1 MESSK
6 EFDETYVLRVIEETG
21 LTKYHELNKFI
32 QNKLER
38 FPSDNERK
46 CISTGL
52 LAYFKQKA
60 DHQRLLDTY
69 LDTPNENLSQILVVM
84 AYSDDYSIGKLCA
97 HANRL
102 YAARHGHIFFCCVKS
117 VPDIASD
124 IHPKTHC
131 SWYKIHVMRQLFANK
146 VMLRESCIRYI
157 MWIDADAII
166 IDFSVD
172 IWRNIIERGCNK
184 DLIIAEDM
192 NPGCLLNSGVFLL
205 RTTQWSADFLEE
217 VWKSTKHD
225 AVFFY
230 EQSAMISMLKVKFE
244 FFEDG
249 TTPFHSY
256 LPGADPGI
264 KFMPH
269 VAVFPHWELNTHRG
283 IAKSDLVSK
292 EHYLNVYSADRL
304 DTGSLSCQTEAS
316 TTGRADYQQAAAAAG
331 GDVFAWQSRDVL
343 VDHLIVTSDRLD
355 CDDGQRTAADSNT
368 DNCEMIV
375 QQQQGGGI
383 SINNRDIGLKEHSQ
397 KTHSSRL

>member
-1 MESSK
+1 
-6 EFDETYVLRVIEETG
+6 
-21 LTKYHELNKFI
+21 
-32 QNKLER
+32 
-38 FPSDNERK
+38 
-46 CISTGL
+46 
-52 LAYFKQKA
+52 
-60 DHQRLLDTY
+60 
-69 LDTPNENLSQILVVM
+69 
-84 AYSDDYSIGKLCA
+84 
-97 HANRL
+97 
-102 YAARHGHIFFCCVKS
+102 
-117 VPDIASD
+117 
-124 IHPKTHC
+124 
-131 SWYKIHVMRQLFANK
+131 
-146 VMLRESCIRYI
+146 

-331 GDVFAWQSRDVL
+331 GDVFAWQSRDDL

-375 QQQQGGGI
+375 QQQGGGI

-397 KTHSSRL
+397 KTTAADCSGDCSARPRFIYHPAGMPNKLSYILAAIRKWSIPIDVATIEETDQLRLDRGKMGQIHRSIREKCLK